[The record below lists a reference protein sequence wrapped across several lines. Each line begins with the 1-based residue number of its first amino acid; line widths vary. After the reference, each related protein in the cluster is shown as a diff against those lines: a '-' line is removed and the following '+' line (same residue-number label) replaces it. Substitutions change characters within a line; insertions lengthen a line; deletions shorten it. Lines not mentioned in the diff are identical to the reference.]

1 MRKPVLY
8 SFIAALVLL
17 LAGGGVAFFKY
28 RQADSDYRAMKAME
42 AETRSRYGDAIN
54 EIAMIQDSL
63 NAIVLGDSTAQ
74 LLPADLQAERRL
86 METRGDIALARIA
99 VLKAGIERTKQ
110 RIQELDQTL
119 KKSGVRIEGLER
131 MVSNL
136 RGSVARK
143 EQEIA
148 ALTGERDQLQT
159 RVTGLTE
166 EVAVREDSIAAQ
178 AEALE
183 QRRREISTVWYVI
196 GTKKELT
203 SAGLAVARGGIL
215 GIGRTIEPSGHFDPS
230 LFTAM
235 DTDHQ
240 QVIRIPARRA
250 QLVSAQPASSY
261 ALQPVEGGLE
271 LVILDP
277 VAFRHVKHVL
287 IMTS

>member
-8 SFIAALVLL
+8 SFIAGIVILLV
-17 LAGGGVAFFKY
+17 AGGFAFMKY

-42 AETRSRYGDAIN
+42 AETRNRYGEAIN
-54 EIAMIQDSL
+54 EISMIQDSL

-86 METRGDIALARIA
+86 METRGDMALARIA

-110 RIQELDQTL
+110 RIQELDENLQ
-119 KKSGVRIEGLER
+119 KSGVRIEGLER
-131 MVSNL
+131 MVNNL
-136 RGSVARK
+136 RRSVARK
-143 EQEIA
+143 EQEVA
-148 ALTGERDQLQT
+148 VLTGERDALQT
-159 RVTGLTE
+159 QVTGLTA

-183 QRRREISTVWYVI
+183 RRRRELSTVWYVI
-196 GTKKELT
+196 GTKKELM
-203 SAGLAVARGGIL
+203 SSGIAVAKGGIL
-215 GIGRTIEPSGHFDPS
+215 GIGKTLEPSGQFDPT
-230 LFTAM
+230 LFTAI

-240 QVIRIPARRA
+240 QVIRIPSRRA
-250 QLVSAQPASSY
+250 QVLSAQPESSY
-261 ALQPVEGGLE
+261 TLQAVEGGLE

-277 VAFRHVKHVL
+277 QEFRHVKHVL

>member
-8 SFIAALVLL
+8 SFIAGIVILLV
-17 LAGGGVAFFKY
+17 AGGIAFMKY

-42 AETRSRYGDAIN
+42 AETRNRYGEAIN

-86 METRGDIALARIA
+86 METRGDMALARIA

-119 KKSGVRIEGLER
+119 QKSGVRIEGLER
-131 MVSNL
+131 MVANL
-136 RGSVARK
+136 RRSVARK
-143 EQEIA
+143 EQEVA
-148 ALTGERDQLQT
+148 ALTGERDALQT
-159 RVTGLTE
+159 QVTGLTA

-183 QRRREISTVWYVI
+183 RRRRELSTVWYVI
-196 GTKKELT
+196 GTKKELM
-203 SAGLAVARGGIL
+203 SSGIAVAKGGIL
-215 GIGRTIEPSGHFDPS
+215 GIGKTLEPSGQFDPTR
-230 LFTAM
+230 FTAI

-240 QVIRIPARRA
+240 QVIRIPSRRA
-250 QLVSAQPASSY
+250 QVLSAQPASSY
-261 ALQPVEGGLE
+261 TLQTVEGGLE

-277 VAFRHVKHVL
+277 QEFRHVKHVL

>member
-8 SFIAALVLL
+8 SFIAGIVILLV
-17 LAGGGVAFFKY
+17 AGGFAFMKY

-42 AETRSRYGDAIN
+42 AETRNRYGEAIN

-86 METRGDIALARIA
+86 METRGDMALARIA

-110 RIQELDQTL
+110 RIQELDENLQ
-119 KKSGVRIEGLER
+119 KSGVRIEGLER
-131 MVSNL
+131 MVNNL
-136 RGSVARK
+136 RRSVARK
-143 EQEIA
+143 EQEVA
-148 ALTGERDQLQT
+148 VLTGERDALQT
-159 RVTGLTE
+159 QVTGLTA

-183 QRRREISTVWYVI
+183 RRRRELSTVWYVI
-196 GTKKELT
+196 GTKKELM
-203 SAGLAVARGGIL
+203 SSGIAVAKGGIL
-215 GIGRTIEPSGHFDPS
+215 GIGKTLEPSGQFDPT
-230 LFTAM
+230 LFTAI

-240 QVIRIPARRA
+240 QVIRIPSRRA
-250 QLVSAQPASSY
+250 QVLSAQPESSY
-261 ALQPVEGGLE
+261 TLQAVEGGLE

-277 VAFRHVKHVL
+277 QEFRHVKHVL